1 MKLNH
6 TDVLKIIWGDGT
18 KTARPA
24 NGWDGLPKNQAQE
37 RQDDKREVRKGQR
50 ITFIR
55 SI

>member
-24 NGWDGLPKNQAQE
+24 NGWLTRLGE
-37 RQDDKREVRKGQR
+37 YCSRELEVIDNPEFLEVNNVKP
-50 ITFIR
+50 
-55 SI
+55 